1 MGNSQSYNTALV
13 IFLAFLPSPSPQG
26 ETFSG
31 LGEHLEDAALPAVE
45 ELRALVPEGA
55 TMAQFALRW
64 ILMHRS
70 AAQPLIVIPGC
81 RTTAHVKGNLAAAE
95 LAPLD
100 VVVMESVKEIYDRL
114 LKDIVHSQW

>member
-1 MGNSQSYNTALV
+1 M
-13 IFLAFLPSPSPQG
+13 
-26 ETFSG
+26 
-31 LGEHLEDAALPAVE
+31 PAVE

-64 ILMHRS
+64 ILMHRSAADTS